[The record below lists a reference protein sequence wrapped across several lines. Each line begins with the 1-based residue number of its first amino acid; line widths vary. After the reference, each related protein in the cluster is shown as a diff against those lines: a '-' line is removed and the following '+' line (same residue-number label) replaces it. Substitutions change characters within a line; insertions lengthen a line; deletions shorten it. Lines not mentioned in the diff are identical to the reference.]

1 MKKLLLIL
9 LFGFSSLFAF
19 ENLTAEN
26 FDQKVAKGN
35 IVVDF
40 YAVWWS
46 SCKVLG
52 ENLTKYNNTSKNPD
66 IKIYKVD
73 IVEQGSLS
81 KRFNIQGL
89 PALIY
94 FKDGEKSKTLYGIKS
109 VKDLKELEKKYFK

>member
-40 YAVWWS
+40 YAVW
-46 SCKVLG
+46 
-52 ENLTKYNNTSKNPD
+52 
-66 IKIYKVD
+66 
-73 IVEQGSLS
+73 
-81 KRFNIQGL
+81 
-89 PALIY
+89 
-94 FKDGEKSKTLYGIKS
+94 
-109 VKDLKELEKKYFK
+109 

>member
-1 MKKLLLIL
+1 MKKLLLIF

-26 FDQKVAKGN
+26 FDQKVSKGN

-52 ENLTKYNNTSKNPD
+52 ENLTKYNNTSKAPD

-73 IVEQGSLS
+73 IVEQVSLS
-81 KRFNIQGL
+81 KRFKIQGL

-94 FKDGEKSKTLYGIKS
+94 FKDGQKFETLYGIKT
-109 VKDLKELEKKYFK
+109 VKELKELEMKYFK